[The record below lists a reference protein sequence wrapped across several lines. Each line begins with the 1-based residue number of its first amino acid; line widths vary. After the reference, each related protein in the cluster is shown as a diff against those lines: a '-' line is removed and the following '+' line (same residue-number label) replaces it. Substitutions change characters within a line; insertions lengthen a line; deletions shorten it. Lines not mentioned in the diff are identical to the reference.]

1 MQNNSDKVSVSAVP
15 FNPQTQ
21 SFNPAPVIPQVPNL
35 SAVPTATQT
44 DLNKFN
50 QSMIVPQYNNT
61 NPAIPIDSLNTQKA
75 NVPTPPVTQQQTPQ
89 INQAEQILQQTAV
102 ADTEAQK
109 ASQNLSKSILELI
122 PSLQGQTQALSE
134 AQAQVGLPAMRQNLQ
149 NINNQIL
156 TKQAELQQDDIR
168 LAQGIQNIEDQPI
181 AMEFITGQQASVQRN
196 AQIARALKASEIGVL
211 NATALGMQGNIALAE
226 ATAKQAVETKYAP
239 YKEALDTYKLQ
250 LEAIQPLLTADEKKQ
265 SREQTIKT
273 NLALKDLEDK
283 KKQEDESRKMLIQ
296 ATAQGLPQALQTKAE
311 ELIKKGATSSEVAS
325 TLGMYAGDYWGTK
338 LKIAEYNKKMSEA
351 TGGTGT
357 GVAGGL
363 SASSPA
369 ESWLSQFNSGLL
381 TADEIYTKIGSTKEG
396 LRLKNEV
403 AQLIAKQGGKRIIPM
418 DDAQIT
424 AIDSQI
430 KNIDDLIGKS
440 GYNYKV
446 ISGAVQGGA
455 FGFGGRATGAKD
467 DALAIA
473 ENLISNQT
481 LQSLADAKAKG
492 ITFGALSGPE
502 LNAVASAASRLASKA
517 IRDKETGKI
526 TGFSGSES
534 GLKADL
540 DKIKEGLVLA
550 KQKKTGDE
558 PGKTSVDQ
566 KVEKAA
572 SIMQAPDTNSTAGY
586 TFVDK

>member
-21 SFNPAPVIPQVPNL
+21 SFNPAPTTPQVPNL

-61 NPAIPIDSLNTQKA
+61 NPAIPIDSLNTQKV

-109 ASQNLSKSILELI
+109 ASQNLSKSILEII

-168 LAQGIQNIEDQPI
+168 LAQGLQKIEDQPI

-211 NATALGMQGNIALAE
+211 NATALGMQGNISLAE

-338 LKIAEYNKKMSEA
+338 LKIAEYNKKMSET

-369 ESWLSQFNSGLL
+369 QSWLSQFNSGLL

-403 AQLIAKQGGKRIIPM
+403 AQLISKQGGKRVIPM

-424 AIDSQI
+424 AIDDQI
-430 KNIDDLIGKS
+430 KNIDDLIKGD
-440 GYNYKV
+440 YNL
-446 ISGAVQGGA
+446 ISGPIQGGV
-455 FGFGGRATGAKD
+455 FSRFTGAKG

-473 ENLISNQT
+473 KNIVSNQT
-481 LQSLADAKAKG
+481 LQALADAKAKG
-492 ITFGALSGPE
+492 VTFGALSEAE
-502 LNAVASAASRLASKA
+502 LNAVANSASRIASK
-517 IRDKETGKI
+517 IEPDDKGNI
-526 TGFSGSES
+526 TGFSGTESEF
-534 GLKADL
+534 KKDL
-540 DKIKEGLVLA
+540 
-550 KQKKTGDE
+550 
-558 PGKTSVDQ
+558 Q
-566 KVEKAA
+566 KVKDGLIKAKGNKTA
-572 SIMQAPDTNSTAGY
+572 SSTTSKVDIANQILQAPDTNSTAGY
-586 TFVDK
+586 TFK

>member
-1 MQNNSDKVSVSAVP
+1 MEKKARRKSAGR
-15 FNPQTQ
+15 
-21 SFNPAPVIPQVPNL
+21 SLEIGW
-35 SAVPTATQT
+35 SG
-44 DLNKFN
+44 LNERFYKHCA
-50 QSMIVPQYNNT
+50 SNNT
-61 NPAIPIDSLNTQKA
+61 NPAIPIDSLNTQKV
-75 NVPTPPVTQQQTPQ
+75 NVPTPSLAQQTFPQ

-168 LAQGIQNIEDQPI
+168 LAQGLQKIEDQPI

-296 ATAQGLPQALQTKAE
+296 ATAQGLPQTLQTKAE

-338 LKIAEYNKKMSEA
+338 LKIAEYNKKMSEE
-351 TGGTGT
+351 TGDTET
-357 GVAGGL
+357 NGL
-363 SASSPA
+363 TASSPA
-369 ESWLSQFNSGLL
+369 QSWLSQFNSGLL

-403 AQLIAKQGGKRIIPM
+403 AQLISKQGGKRVIPM

>member
-21 SFNPAPVIPQVPNL
+21 SFNPAPTTPQVPNL

-50 QSMIVPQYNNT
+50 QSMVIPQYNNT
-61 NPAIPIDSLNTQKA
+61 NPAIPIDSLNTQKV
-75 NVPTPPVTQQQTPQ
+75 NVPTPSLAQQTFPQ

-168 LAQGIQNIEDQPI
+168 LAQGLQKIEDQPI

-296 ATAQGLPQALQTKAE
+296 ATAQGLPQTLQTKAE

-338 LKIAEYNKKMSEA
+338 LKIAEYNKKMSEE
-351 TGGTGT
+351 TGDTET
-357 GVAGGL
+357 NGL
-363 SASSPA
+363 TASSPA
-369 ESWLSQFNSGLL
+369 QSWLSQFNSGLL

-403 AQLIAKQGGKRIIPM
+403 AQLISKQGGKRVIPM